1 MKNPK
6 FEVYKDKRGEF
17 RFRLNAKNGQAI
29 LASEGY
35 SSKAGCLNGIESVKK
50 NSADEAR
57 FDKQTAK
64 NGQFYFN
71 LKARNGEVI
80 GKSEMYKSTSGR
92 DNGINSVMT
101 NAAQAPTDELG

>member
-1 MKNPK
+1 MNNPK
-6 FEVYKDKRGEF
+6 FEVYKDKKGEF

-35 SSKAGCLNGIESVKK
+35 SSKAGCLNGIKSVQD
-50 NSADEAR
+50 NSKDGAR
-57 FDKQTAK
+57 FDKLTAK

-71 LKARNGEVI
+71 LKARNGEII

-92 DNGINSVMT
+92 DNGISSVMT
-101 NAAQAPTDELG
+101 NAPIAPTEEQV

>member
-6 FEVYKDKRGEF
+6 FEVYKDKRGEY

-35 SSKAGCLNGIESVKK
+35 SSKQGCLNGINSVKT
-50 NSADEAR
+50 NSQDDAR
-57 FDKQTAK
+57 FDKLTAK

-71 LKARNGEVI
+71 LKARNGEII
-80 GKSEMYKSTSGR
+80 GKSEMYTSTSGR
-92 DNGINSVMT
+92 DNGINSVRS
-101 NAAQAPTDELG
+101 NASEAPTEEIE

>member
-6 FEVYKDKRGEF
+6 FEVYKDKKGEF

-50 NSADEAR
+50 NAASDAR
-57 FDKQTAK
+57 FDKQVAK
-64 NGQFYFN
+64 NGQHYFK
-71 LKARNGEVI
+71 LKAGNGEVI
-80 GKSEMYKSTSGR
+80 GMSEMYNSTSGR
-92 DNGINSVMT
+92 DNGISSVMT
-101 NAAQAPTDELG
+101 NAAVAGTDDQS